1 MNKLYKYFFLL
12 ISTAFSLYANA
23 FDYSTPYGEWRGQTQ
38 YQAFIKT
45 TSDPAAHIVT
55 NLTILVDPSGKVTG
69 TSTENN
75 CKLLGL
81 ASPSVAPFIL
91 SLNITVTGCNYSGLN
106 RTYQGQ
112 LAVFTKDKYAKFSL
126 QAIEISSGK
135 SGTFNITSTMR
146 R

>member
-1 MNKLYKYFFLL
+1 MKKLSRYCLYW
-12 ISTAFSLYANA
+12 ISIVFSLNAFA

-45 TSDPAAHIVT
+45 TSDPAAHMVT
-55 NLTILVDPSGKVTG
+55 NLTILIDPSGKVTG

-75 CKLLGL
+75 CKLLRL
-81 ASPSVAPFIL
+81 AAPNSAAFIL
-91 SLNITVTGCNYSGLN
+91 NLNVTVTGCNYSGLN
-106 RTYQGQ
+106 RTYQGM

-126 QAIEISSGK
+126 QAVDFTSGK
-135 SGTFNITSTMR
+135 SGTYNITSTMR

>member
-1 MNKLYKYFFLL
+1 MKKFSHYCFFSLL
-12 ISTAFSLYANA
+12 IVFSINVFA
-23 FDYSTPYGEWRGQTQ
+23 FDYNTPYGEWRGQTE

-45 TSDPAAHIVT
+45 TSDPAAHLVT
-55 NLTILVDPSGKVTG
+55 NLTILIDPSGKVTG

-81 ASPSVAPFIL
+81 ASPGSAPFIVML
-91 SLNITVTGCNYSGLN
+91 KVTVTGC
-106 RTYQGQ
+106 TYQGLNKTYQ
-112 LAVFTKDKYAKFSL
+112 GLLSVFTKDKYAKFSL
-126 QAIEISSGK
+126 QAIDISSGR

>member
-1 MNKLYKYFFLL
+1 MKKLFKYCLFL
-12 ISTAFSLYANA
+12 ISIVFSINVSA
-23 FDYSTPYGEWRGQTQ
+23 FDYTTPYGEWRGQTE

-45 TSDPAAHIVT
+45 TSDPAAHTIT
-55 NLTILVDPSGKVTG
+55 NLTILVNPSGKVTG

-81 ASPSVAPFIL
+81 ASPGSAPFIVM
-91 SLNITVTGCNYSGLN
+91 LNVTVTGCTYAGLN
-106 RTYQGQ
+106 RTYQG
-112 LAVFTKDKYAKFSL
+112 LLSVFTKDKYAKFSL
-126 QAIEISSGK
+126 QAIDISSGK